1 MQWFRIDLAMV
12 FDPLYLAHPAGV
24 RAGHLVLLALA
35 AREENGGVIEGCGA
49 WPTRSW
55 SIAGINKAVVDQ
67 VVKAGLARW
76 LSEPP
81 SSLLVAYYD
90 VEGERQLHGRSEK
103 ASNAA
108 KTMHQK
114 RAQARAMQ
122 SASGA
127 GALLGDGARTHHGS
141 GRIVSNGS
149 HPGRDLLAH
158 GSSAAHAP
166 PARRLT
172 PSDEPMPVDANGNV
186 TPEAIRQEASRLA
199 LALCGG
205 KATGA
210 ATGATQGSTEAA
222 DEDKAHE
229 EVIR

>member
-12 FDPLYLAHPAGV
+12 FDPVYLAHPAGV

-35 AREENGGVIEGCGA
+35 AREERGGVIEGCGA
-49 WPTRSW
+49 WGSRSW

-67 VVKAGLARW
+67 VVKAGLAKW
-76 LSEPP
+76 LGEPP

-108 KTMHQK
+108 KERHRK
-114 RAQARAMQ
+114 AAQARAMQ
-122 SASGA
+122 SASST
-127 GALLGDGARTHHGS
+127 GALPDDGPRTHHGS
-141 GRIVSNGS
+141 ERIVSNGS
-149 HPGRDLLAH
+149 DPGSDLLAH
-158 GSSAAHAP
+158 ARPAEHAP

-186 TPEAIRQEASRLA
+186 TPEAIRQEAARLA
-199 LALCGG
+199 LALRGG
-205 KATGA
+205 RT
-210 ATGATQGSTEAA
+210 TGATPSSTEAA